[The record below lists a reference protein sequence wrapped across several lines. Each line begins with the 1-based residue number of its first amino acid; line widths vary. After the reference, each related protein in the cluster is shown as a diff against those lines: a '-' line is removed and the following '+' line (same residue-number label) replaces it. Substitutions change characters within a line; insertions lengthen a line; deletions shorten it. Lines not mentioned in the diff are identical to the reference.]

1 MLRYLNS
8 LDGVKSLVSITGK
21 RHTKVKTKTVIIG
34 WRVNMLPFPGCRVLF
49 FI

>member
-21 RHTKVKTKTVIIG
+21 RQTKVKTKTVIIG
-34 WRVNMLPFPGCRVLF
+34 WRVNMFALPWL
-49 FI
+49 